1 MRALKYGLAIIAL
14 LFCGQLMGAEATR
27 LLNESGDF
35 QLQQALE
42 VLVLK
47 QNLATAVN
55 KQELALVLVIVT
67 DPDKPRL
74 AEINGHNMVYAA
86 SLPKIAI
93 LLGAAVA
100 IQEGRLELND
110 ELQKDLDDMIR
121 YSCNACATKVLN
133 LVGREELL
141 EILQSPEY
149 NFYDQNDNGGL
160 WVGKDYGPGSAYH
173 RDPLSGLSHGATAF
187 QAARFYYKLNTGT
200 LVSPEQSR
208 MMLDALSR
216 PGISHKFVKGLE
228 AYPDLEV
235 FRKSGTWKTY
245 HTDSALV
252 RTEDL
257 AYIIVALANNMN
269 GAAWLEQLAGPLH
282 ELAVSQNVK
291 KR

>member
-1 MRALKYGLAIIAL
+1 MNTLKYALAMTTL

-27 LLNESGDF
+27 LLKESGDL

-42 VLVLK
+42 VLVLE
-47 QNLATAVN
+47 QNLAIAIN

-67 DPDKPRL
+67 DPNQPRL

-93 LLGAAVA
+93 LLGTAVA
-100 IQEGRLELND
+100 IEEGRLELND

-121 YSCNACATKVLN
+121 YSCNACATKVLG

-149 NFYDQNDNGGL
+149 NFYDQEAGGL

-187 QAARFYYKLNTGT
+187 QAARFYYKLHTET

-208 MMLDALSR
+208 MMLDVLSR

-228 AYPDLEV
+228 PYPNLEI

-245 HTDSALV
+245 HADSALI
-252 RTEDL
+252 RTDGL
-257 AYIIVALANNMN
+257 AYIIVALANNAN

-282 ELAVSQNVK
+282 ELAISQNSK
-291 KR
+291 AP